1 MTATSTE
8 RVDLSTRAHEEL
20 GFSRW
25 WQLVATVVMMGL
37 VSPYK
42 YVWTAIQEPLARD
55 LGLSLAALGAAFT
68 LFVVFL
74 SISQFPAGL
83 YRDRFGPRKL
93 SVLAGLLAGGGY
105 VGLANATALWHVYL
119 FYSLGAVGVGVVY
132 TVGTN
137 TALKW
142 FPDKR
147 GFTTGIGTMT
157 YAAGSAVFIPYIRAN
172 ATVEAFSGAVQN
184 IGMLICIGVVASA
197 IVLRD
202 PPSDWVAD
210 RDDREDSQSTP
221 SLDETDASSTEA
233 VETVT
238 RQYTWRQMIKTRQ
251 FRVLFAMFAC
261 ITSVSY
267 MLAGNIVLFAETSG
281 IPAGIATAA
290 ATALPIAD
298 GLGRVGVGGL
308 SDRLGRERSML
319 IAFLAA
325 GIGALLVVLTSVS
338 DLSAGFFGAVV
349 FAGFFQG
356 TQYTLV
362 PSLMAGYFGDEHSSA
377 NYAVVY
383 LMEIGGGVFGGIG
396 VGWLVPTIGWSTTF
410 VLGGL
415 LGLVAALGAVR
426 LRPPSRSRSKA

>member
-1 MTATSTE
+1 
-8 RVDLSTRAHEEL
+8 
-20 GFSRW
+20 
-25 WQLVATVVMMGL
+25 
-37 VSPYK
+37 
-42 YVWTAIQEPLARD
+42 
-55 LGLSLAALGAAFT
+55 
-68 LFVVFL
+68 
-74 SISQFPAGL
+74 
-83 YRDRFGPRKL
+83 
-93 SVLAGLLAGGGY
+93 
-105 VGLANATALWHVYL
+105 
-119 FYSLGAVGVGVVY
+119 
-132 TVGTN
+132 
-137 TALKW
+137 
-142 FPDKR
+142 
-147 GFTTGIGTMT
+147 
-157 YAAGSAVFIPYIRAN
+157 
-172 ATVEAFSGAVQN
+172 
-184 IGMLICIGVVASA
+184 MLICIGVVASA
-197 IVLRD
+197 IVLCD

-290 ATALPIAD
+290 ATAPPDRGRTRSSRRRRA
-298 GLGRVGVGGL
+298 LG
-308 SDRLGRERSML
+308 SARSRTVDV

-415 LGLVAALGAVR
+415 LGLVAALGAV
-426 LRPPSRSRSKA
+426 